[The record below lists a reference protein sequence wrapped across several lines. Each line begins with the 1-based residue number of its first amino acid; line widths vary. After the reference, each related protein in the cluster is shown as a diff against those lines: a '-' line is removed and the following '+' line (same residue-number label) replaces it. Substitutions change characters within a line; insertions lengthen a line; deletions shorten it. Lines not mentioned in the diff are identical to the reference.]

1 MTNRRFV
8 LLSVL
13 LTLIWSGLWARPYP
27 VRLWQIGKADG
38 SSSEFA
44 LDDGSYSDISKRFPG
59 CTALYTVGHSSA
71 SDVPFVIPG
80 PSEQLAGNPQGGLLV
95 RFGSARPIPRPHCG

>member
-1 MTNRRFV
+1 M

-44 LDDGSYSDISKRFPG
+44 LDGDSYSDISKRFPG
-59 CTALYTVGHSSA
+59 CTALYTVGRSSA
-71 SDVPFVIPG
+71 SDVPFVIGALRCLGRQSAGRTAG
-80 PSEQLAGNPQGGLLV
+80 PL
-95 RFGSARPIPRPHCG
+95 RRP

>member
-27 VRLWQIGKADG
+27 VRLWQIGKAHRVVDLRN
-38 SSSEFA
+38 E
-44 LDDGSYSDISKRFPG
+44 KK
-59 CTALYTVGHSSA
+59 
-71 SDVPFVIPG
+71 
-80 PSEQLAGNPQGGLLV
+80 
-95 RFGSARPIPRPHCG
+95 

>member
-1 MTNRRFV
+1 M

-44 LDDGSYSDISKRFPG
+44 LDGDSYSDISKRFPG
-59 CTALYTVGHSSA
+59 CTALYTVGRSSA
-71 SDVPFVIPG
+71 SDVPFVIPPMPG
-80 PSEQLAGNPQGGLLV
+80 QAT
-95 RFGSARPIPRPHCG
+95 RRADCWSASASVRPIPEPH